1 MPTLKKIILDVENA
15 IGGPQWSRWDSP
27 QDIIDV
33 YAPYGVALEEGAVTE
48 RFIVS
53 VLERAIESNGKTL
66 RSDCELY
73 EHMILE
79 SLVTS
84 DGGVRWLDQLSAQ
97 QLSYSSRSKISSIA
111 S

>member
-1 MPTLKKIILDVENA
+1 MSTLKKIILDVENA
-15 IGGPQWSRWDSP
+15 IGGPQWSSWDSP

-33 YAPYGVALEEGAVTE
+33 HAPYGVALEEGAVTE
-48 RFIVS
+48 RFVVS

-66 RSDCELY
+66 QSDCELY

-84 DGGVRWLDQLSAQ
+84 GDCACWLDHLGEKQ
-97 QLSYSSRSKISSIA
+97 Y
-111 S
+111 